1 MRASDS
7 SERSLPFMRK
17 KVKRSKQ
24 KSMFWNMLRKNERPG
39 SALRTVR
46 QHNKFIEENC
56 AMKQI
61 GVAIV
66 GTGWCGGIPAEACAA
81 HPLVKSP
88 YLAEIPPQRLAE
100 VARATGARQAV
111 ADHPQLLEIDEIE
124 AGVGSG
130 TPR

>member
-1 MRASDS
+1 MGASALS
-7 SERSLPFMRK
+7 KRSLRFMRK
-17 KVKRSKQ
+17 KVKRSER

-66 GTGWCGGIPAEACAA
+66 GTGWCGGIRAEACAA
-81 HPLVKSP
+81 NPLGKRP
-88 YLAEIPPQRLAE
+88 YLAGIPPQRPPEDAP
-100 VARATGARQAV
+100 ATGPRQA
-111 ADHPQLLEIDEIE
+111 
-124 AGVGSG
+124 
-130 TPR
+130 

>member
-17 KVKRSKQ
+17 KVKRSER

-56 AMKQI
+56 AIKQI
-61 GVAIV
+61 RVAIV
-66 GTGWCGGIPAEACAA
+66 RNGWGRSIHSQDFTAEPPLKMRHPA
-81 HPLVKSP
+81 HILPLR
-88 YLAEIPPQRLAE
+88 PPTSA
-100 VARATGARQAV
+100 
-111 ADHPQLLEIDEIE
+111 
-124 AGVGSG
+124 
-130 TPR
+130 

>member
-17 KVKRSKQ
+17 KVKRSER

-66 GTGWCGGIPAEACAA
+66 GTGWCGGIPAEACAP
-81 HPLVKSP
+81 HPLGKSLYP
-88 YLAEIPPQRLAE
+88 AEIRPQRLAAG
-100 VARATGARQAV
+100 ARATGAPQAV
-111 ADHPQLLEIDEIE
+111 AGHREL
-124 AGVGSG
+124 
-130 TPR
+130 

>member
-17 KVKRSKQ
+17 KVKRSER

-66 GTGWCGGIPAEACAA
+66 GTGWGGGNPAGGLAPQPPGEG
-81 HPLVKSP
+81 P
-88 YLAEIPPQRLAE
+88 YPARIPPQPPAQ
-100 VARATGARQAV
+100 GA
-111 ADHPQLLEIDEIE
+111 PPP
-124 AGVGSG
+124 G
-130 TPR
+130 PR